1 MKLHI
6 KILSICLL
14 LLSFIGVEA
23 QVNLED
29 SLKAHYLLNGNGDDE
44 TGNNNGT
51 VNGAVLTADRF
62 GNTDFAYDFDGND
75 YVDIGDNAD
84 FQMGTNSFS
93 MSAWFKADGTGGNG
107 TIVSKRYWSGSI
119 DPTYALTYVPSTQQL
134 YAYWRFDDGTY
145 TSWPIA
151 NGVTANTWHHAVF
164 VFDRTSTVKL
174 YVDGILAAQSST
186 LVGNPRTMNIAGGRF
201 LIGKDDFFNQHFR
214 GDVDEVHF
222 YKKALTLDEINALY
236 QDMEAIKDDEW
247 DIPADVT
254 VSGGVLTSTTASL
267 KRVLMSQPVVFPWC
281 KTDLGKSTTF
291 SGKFYT
297 DPGCTKGA
305 CQVNYGLRVGE
316 DDYLFKV
323 LKTSVT
329 AYKNGTMVGLP
340 VSTSVADYDNFRIA
354 LDSMDTLRIYQ
365 NNILVSNISLAVN
378 SVGEGTFFTELKGT
392 NTSLSVPLIREPCA
406 LQRRAR
412 IYVKLKDK
420 LDGSYYL
427 SYGWRVY
434 FEYKDEY
441 RDGTL
446 DYAIYDEE
454 NEELVNCVTHLRNR
468 EDNLSSNKK
477 YGTNR
482 FELLYKVDPP
492 STGCLVK
499 DKFYILEVTNDK
511 GEKQK
516 LRFKVM

>member
-406 LQRRAR
+406 LQRRPWQ
-412 IYVKLKDK
+412 YVELKDK
-420 LDGSYYL
+420 LDGNYYQSYN
-427 SYGWRVY
+427 SRVY
-434 FEYKDEY
+434 FIHKEEY

-446 DYAIYDEE
+446 FFKLYDEDMTPMMTE
-454 NEELVNCVTHLRNR
+454 ATPSLVLKNR
-468 EDNLSSNKK
+468 DNTYQSGKK

-482 FELLYKVDPP
+482 YELYYAGAGLQVN
-492 STGCLVK
+492 
-499 DKFYILEVTNDK
+499 KFYVLEVSNDK
-511 GEKQK
+511 GEVKK
-516 LRFKVM
+516 LRFKTQ